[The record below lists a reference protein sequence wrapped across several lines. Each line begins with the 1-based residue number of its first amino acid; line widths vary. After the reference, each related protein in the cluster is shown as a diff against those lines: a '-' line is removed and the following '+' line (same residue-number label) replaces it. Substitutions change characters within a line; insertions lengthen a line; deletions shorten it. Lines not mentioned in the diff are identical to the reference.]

1 MLRYIMK
8 RKFMSPHNNLQFEQ
22 IFTIDGDQE
31 EVARKLSGGGY
42 SGDGYD
48 INELLGVEVII

>member
-1 MLRYIMK
+1 MK